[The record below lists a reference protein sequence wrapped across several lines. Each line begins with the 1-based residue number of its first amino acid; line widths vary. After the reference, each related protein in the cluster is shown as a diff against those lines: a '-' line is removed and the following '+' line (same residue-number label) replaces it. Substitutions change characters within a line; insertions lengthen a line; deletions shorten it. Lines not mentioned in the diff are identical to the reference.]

1 MEKDK
6 NKTSAHI
13 KKITILAV
21 MTALAVICSSNFPYG
36 LTVRVGGFMK
46 LSPVFIIIGIVAATY
61 GTWEAALV
69 AFLSDLIQSLTAGL
83 GISPAILIISTLT
96 GLCFGYFLKGKKLN
110 LINIILSVLIT
121 QIIGSLGLTTAV
133 LCLRYGMPFS
143 PTIYWRLLQTA
154 ILIAIEIPI
163 LKLLL
168 INLDLPYKL
177 KKQK

>member
-1 MEKDK
+1 MKKSNASE
-6 NKTSAHI
+6 HV
-13 KKITILAV
+13 KKITVLAA

-36 LTVRVGGFMK
+36 LTVRVGSFMK
-46 LSPVFIIIGIVAATY
+46 LSPVFIVIAVVASIYGATA
-61 GTWEAALV
+61 AALV

-83 GISPAILIISTLT
+83 GLSPSILIISALT
-96 GLCFGYFLKGKKLN
+96 GLCFGLFLRGNRLN
-110 LINIILSVLIT
+110 TLNIALSVLVT
-121 QIIGSLGLTTAV
+121 QLVGGLVLTTAV
-133 LCLRYGMPFS
+133 LCIRYGLPFS
-143 PTIYWRLLQTA
+143 PTIYWRLLQTV